1 MLYPSRI
8 KKPRVHGGAPAY
20 HIRCL
25 NGASQLLTC
34 RASHCTDSSCWRSR
48 CHGRC
53 ASGGDGRARVVIRS
67 TTASR
72 EPRGDPRL
80 IMEYGKALDQRDWP
94 AFAILFAKN
103 GGEWIGGMGPAK
115 GRAAIQKLME
125 DTIEPSSRTNGAT
138 GTRVANV
145 HVFSNETIDIR
156 ATLRTVSPNGCSWD
170 RPPTTD
176 PSLCFSGTIWTHLF
190 ERTGSGNSSGVWP
203 TGTYR
208 RTSRRRRT
216 EPRTTSIVRGSR

>member
-1 MLYPSRI
+1 MA
-8 KKPRVHGGAPAY
+8 GAPAY

-25 NGASQLLTC
+25 NGASQLLSC
-34 RASHCTDSSCWRSR
+34 RARHCTDSSCWRSR

-80 IMEYGKALDQRDWP
+80 IMEYGKALDQRDWL
-94 AFAILFAKN
+94 AFANLFAKN
-103 GGEWIGGMGPAK
+103 GGEWVGAMGAAK
-115 GRAAIQKLME
+115 GRLTIQKLME
-125 DTIEPSSRTNGAT
+125 DTIEPSSRTSGAT

-156 ATLRTVSPNGCSWD
+156 GDTATGLTKWLFVGSTSDNKPQPLLLGHYVDTFVRENGEWK
-170 RPPTTD
+170 
-176 PSLCFSGTIWTHLF
+176 FQ
-190 ERTGSGNSSGVWP
+190 
-203 TGTYR
+203 R
-208 RTSRRRRT
+208 RLAYGDIPANQPKASN
-216 EPRTTSIVRGSR
+216 